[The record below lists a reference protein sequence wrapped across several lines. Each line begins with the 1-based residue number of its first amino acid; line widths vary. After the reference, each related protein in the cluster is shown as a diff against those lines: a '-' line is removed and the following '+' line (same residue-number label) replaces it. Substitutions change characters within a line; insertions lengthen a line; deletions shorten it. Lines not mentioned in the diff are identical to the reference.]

1 MPALAEFNCSY
12 FNFNYHPENCLQL
25 TLLKCWH
32 ELLVDIRYCIQQ
44 EMRMKCRT
52 KEEMNST
59 LSTDDLISIV
69 IYLLVNSYSV
79 LI

>member
-12 FNFNYHPENCLQL
+12 FNFNYHPETCLPL
-25 TLLKCWH
+25 TLLQCWH

-44 EMRMKCRT
+44 EMRRKCRS

-69 IYLLVNSYSV
+69 IYLLVNSYCV

>member
-1 MPALAEFNCSY
+1 MPALAEFKCSY
-12 FNFNYHPENCLQL
+12 FHFIYHPESCFPLILLQ
-25 TLLKCWH
+25 CWH
-32 ELLVDIRYCIQQ
+32 ELLMDIRYCIQQ
-44 EMRMKCRT
+44 EMRRKCRT

-69 IYLLVNSYSV
+69 IYLLVNSYDI